1 MSRISIKDLEKM
13 NQTSYLCTKKIKLAD
28 NVFGDNRKRVLEF
41 DIFDGFAYCFDNKT
55 EKEYFMIYPRKEFIK
70 LSKDMENNV
79 REYLELDEHEPLQ
92 EVHLLASYNS
102 LYINE

>member
-1 MSRISIKDLEKM
+1 
-13 NQTSYLCTKKIKLAD
+13 
-28 NVFGDNRKRVLEF
+28 
-41 DIFDGFAYCFDNKT
+41 
-55 EKEYFMIYPRKEFIK
+55 MIYPRKEFIK